1 MEALEIIE
9 ILERGEDSRHQFK
22 GDVTNADSL
31 AKEMVAFANTKGG
44 IIIIG
49 ADKYG
54 NIVGIADNDI
64 DRINQLIANT
74 ATNNVKNPI
83 NPFTENI
90 KVSDKLLI
98 VVHIDEGI
106 DKPYMNNKGAVLVKS
121 GSDKRQVTSKEEL
134 RRLFQ
139 SSDLIHADEVPV
151 TGTTENDIDLEY
163 FRTFYKNQYEEDI
176 EKSDFPLIRLL
187 NNLNLAKD
195 SNLNLAGLLLFSK
208 EPEKYK
214 SAFIIKAVCFVG
226 NDPAGDKYRDNV
238 DIKGKLKLQFEGAM
252 DFLKRN
258 LKYTQQGKGIN
269 TLGDL
274 EIPPIVLEEL
284 VVNALMHRNY
294 FINAPIRLFV
304 FDDRVEIISPGRI
317 PNNLTIENIKSGI
330 SNIRNDII
338 ASFATKE
345 LPYRGIGTGIRR
357 ALKRYPDIDFIN
369 DTEGEIF
376 VAIIKRPGKSR

>member
-98 VVHIDEGI
+98 VVHIAEGI
-106 DKPYMNNKGAVLVKS
+106 DKPYMNNKEAVLVKS

-317 PNNLTIENIKSGI
+317 PNNLTIENIKSRI

-338 ASFATKE
+338 TSFATKE

>member
-1 MEALEIIE
+1 MAALEIIE
-9 ILERGEDSRHQFK
+9 ILERGEDSQHQFK
-22 GDVTNADSL
+22 ENITNAVSL
-31 AKEMVAFANTKGG
+31 AGEMVAFANTKGG
-44 IIIIG
+44 MIIIG
-49 ADKYG
+49 ADDNGKP
-54 NIVGIADNDI
+54 VGLSIDDI
-64 DRINQLIANT
+64 KRLNELVSNT

-83 NPFTENI
+83 NPITENI
-90 KVSDKLLI
+90 KVGDNLLMI
-98 VVHIDEGI
+98 VHITEGT
-106 DKPYMNNKGAVLVKS
+106 DKPYMDNNGVVWVKS
-121 GSDKRQVTSKEEL
+121 GSDKRRVTSKEEL

-151 TGTTENDIDLEY
+151 TGTTENDIDLNY
-163 FRTFYKNQYEEDI
+163 FKTFYKNNFDEDI
-176 EKSDFPLIRLL
+176 EKSDLPLIQLM

-214 SAFIIKAVCFVG
+214 SVFIIKAVCFVG
-226 NDPAGDKYRDNV
+226 NDPTGDKYRDNV
-238 DIKGKLKLQFEGAM
+238 DIKGKLKLQFGGAM
-252 DFLKRN
+252 GFLKRN
-258 LKYTQQGKGIN
+258 LKYTQQDKGIN

-284 VVNALMHRNY
+284 IVNALIHRNY

-317 PNNLTIENIKSGI
+317 PNNLTIENIKSGN

-357 ALKRYPDIDFIN
+357 ALKHYPYIDFIN

-376 VAIIKRPGKSR
+376 VAIIKRPEKK